1 MYFLIN
7 KYIGIYRVFP
17 TICNNGQL
25 SKNLDDVF
33 LLGKYK
39 IQVYRYDENTLSIL
53 FTNNQTVNNVIPQLN
68 SLGVKTEL
76 YLDGEFESI
85 YHFNEED
92 IDKVNEI
99 IKFQTKGKGIQ
110 AKSVKNKR
118 KLQKQLDKEN
128 EKLNNKAKKQIK

>member
-1 MYFLIN
+1 MYFYNLQ

-17 TICNNGQL
+17 TLTLNGQL

-92 IDKVNEI
+92 IDKVNEV

-118 KLQKQLDKEN
+118 KLQKQLDKES
-128 EKLNNKAKKQIK
+128 EKLNKKQIK

>member
-1 MYFLIN
+1 VYFYNLQ

-17 TICNNGQL
+17 TLTLNGQL

-92 IDKVNEI
+92 IDKVNEV

-128 EKLNNKAKKQIK
+128 EKLNKKQIK

>member
-1 MYFLIN
+1 MYFYNLQ

-17 TICNNGQL
+17 TLTLNGQL

-92 IDKVNEI
+92 IDKVNEV

-128 EKLNNKAKKQIK
+128 EKLNKKQIK